1 MSTAPSHSVSRIP
14 FNGLTLTRF
23 RISTLTLGLLLL
35 PLEAGAEEA
44 TRPIEK
50 TVTVLHMADTHA
62 ALEVH
67 PEIFFKAG
75 GQPTFRPAGGFALLA
90 GAVKAERAASPGGA
104 LLVNVGDTLHGSAVA
119 EWTQGAAIVP
129 VVNAVGVDVFVPGNW
144 DFAYGPQ
151 ALRERMSELSH
162 PVVAINVADAAT
174 GRRLFAPSVV
184 KEVNG
189 VKVGVVGITSVIVDK
204 SMAPDF
210 SKGLRFTFREGVQA
224 EVDRLRGEGVEVVLL
239 ATELG
244 LAQEV
249 RLAREIKNVDFILGG
264 HTHERTEQ
272 PILEGGTPVIESGS
286 EGSFLTKLVFRVLGG
301 KVVGY
306 QHALLEVTP
315 ERYRPDA
322 EVARLVAQARKP
334 FLARLERVVGRTKA
348 DLFRKGVL
356 ESNMDNL
363 IADALR
369 EASGA
374 DIAMSNGFRF
384 SYPVLEGPV
393 TEEALFNL
401 FPMDAQIKVGV
412 MTGRQLREFWEES
425 MDQVFAADPY
435 GQRGGWGPRP
445 SGMTVRLRLEAPKG
459 KRVVWMK
466 VAGRPVKDE
475 QRYTVASCDRPGD
488 PSDVLCRFAGVP
500 ETRTLPVTIQQA
512 LRAYFHAHQTVRP
525 REEGRV
531 SAQTADGKVWSQY
544 ELARGVVTK

>member
-1 MSTAPSHSVSRIP
+1 MTRLKIA
-14 FNGLTLTRF
+14 TLA
-23 RISTLTLGLLLL
+23 LGLL
-35 PLEAGAEEA
+35 PLGAEAVE
-44 TRPIEK
+44 PEKFVEK

-67 PEIFFKAG
+67 PEIFYTADG
-75 GQPTFRPAGGFALLA
+75 RSSFRPAGGFALLA
-90 GAVKAERAASPGGA
+90 GAVKAERAASPGGG

-129 VVNAVGVDVFVPGNW
+129 VVNALGVDVFVPGNW
-144 DFAYGPQ
+144 DFAYGPR
-151 ALRERMSELSH
+151 ALRERMGELNH
-162 PVVAINVADAAT
+162 PVAAINLADAAT

-210 SKGLRFTFREGVQA
+210 SRGLRFTFREGVQE
-224 EVDRLRGEGVEVVLL
+224 EVDRLRREGVEVVLL

-249 RLAREIKNVDFILGG
+249 RLAKEIKNVDFILGG
-264 HTHERTEQ
+264 HTHERTEH

-286 EGSFLTKLVFRVLGG
+286 EGSFLTKVVFRVRDG

-306 QHALLEVTP
+306 EHALLEVTP
-315 ERYRPDA
+315 ERYQADA
-322 EVARLVAQARKP
+322 EVARLVVEARKP
-334 FLARLERVVGRTKA
+334 FLERLERVVGRTKT
-348 DLFRKGVL
+348 DLYRKGVL

-384 SYPVLEGPV
+384 SYPVLKGPV

-401 FPMDAQIKVGV
+401 FPMDAQVKVGV
-412 MTGRQLREFWEES
+412 MTGRQLREFWEQSLE
-425 MDQVFAADPY
+425 QVFASDPY

-459 KRVVWMK
+459 ERVVWMK

-475 QRYTVASCDRPGD
+475 ARYTVASCDRPGD
-488 PSDVLCRFAGVP
+488 PADVLCRFAGVP
-500 ETRTLPVTIQQA
+500 ETRILPLTIQQA
-512 LRAYFHAHQTVRP
+512 MRAYFRAHGTVRP
-525 REEGRV
+525 KEEGRV
-531 SAQTADGKVWSQY
+531 SAEDAEGKVWSQY
-544 ELARGVVTK
+544 ALGRGVVKK

>member
-1 MSTAPSHSVSRIP
+1 MSTAPSQFVSRIL
-14 FNGLTLTRF
+14 FKGSTMTRMK
-23 RISTLTLGLLLL
+23 ISTLTLGLLLL
-35 PLEAGAEEA
+35 PLEAAAEAA

-67 PEIFFKAG
+67 PEIFFKADG
-75 GQPTFRPAGGFALLA
+75 RPTFRPAGGFALLA

-129 VVNAVGVDVFVPGNW
+129 VVNAVGIDVFVPGNW

-151 ALRERMSELSH
+151 TLRERMSELSH
-162 PVVAINVADAAT
+162 PAVAINVADAAT

-210 SKGLRFTFREGVQA
+210 SRGLRFTFREGVQA

-286 EGSFLTKLVFRVLGG
+286 EGSFLTKVVFRVVDG

-384 SYPVLEGPV
+384 SYPVLKGPV

-401 FPMDAQIKVGV
+401 FPMDAPIKVGV

-459 KRVVWMK
+459 QRVVWMK

-512 LRAYFHAHQTVRP
+512 LRAYFRAHQTVHP
-525 REEGRV
+525 REEARV